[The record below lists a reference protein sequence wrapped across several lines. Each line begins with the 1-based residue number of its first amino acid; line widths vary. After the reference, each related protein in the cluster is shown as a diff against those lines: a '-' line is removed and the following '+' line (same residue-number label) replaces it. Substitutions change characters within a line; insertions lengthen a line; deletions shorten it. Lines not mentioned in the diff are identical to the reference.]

1 MTRLTQHFSVYLRD
15 TRGSAAEFALVLPIL
30 IIFLL
35 GIFDVGYYAWQINR
49 AEKAVQ
55 IGARWAVAT
64 DMVPSGL
71 ASYSFATEPSTPI
84 EQGTTVPQS
93 AFPGLTCTSSG
104 CTCKGSCS
112 FPMTAN
118 STAFTDIVD
127 RMQEIKSEIQASNVR
142 IEYDWSG
149 LGFSGDPNG
158 PDVAPIVTVKLINMQ
173 HTPIYSLFTGTIAL
187 PEFAYSLT
195 AEDGAGSY
203 SN

>member
-1 MTRLTQHFSVYLRD
+1 MMRNLPNLSSFLKD

-71 ASYSFATEPSTPI
+71 ASYSFATSGGI
-84 EQGTTVPQS
+84 EQGTRVPKS

-112 FPMTAN
+112 FPTTAD
-118 STAFTDIVD
+118 SAAFTSIVD
-127 RMQEIKSEIQASNVR
+127 RMQEIKSEIRASNVR

-195 AEDGAGSY
+195 AEDSAGSY